1 MRKHYWLLVLF
12 ISLSASL
19 HAKPLLLEN
28 QYQIF
33 EGEKASLQAVIGAK
47 PVYLKFWATWCLECR
62 HELPS
67 LEQAYQKHR
76 DQIAMFAVNLNINE
90 TDTAI
95 KKLQQKHR
103 LTIPVLMDNN
113 GTIASNFVFKGTP
126 FHVLINRK
134 GEVVYTTYKDDAQ
147 LAQQLALL
155 AKDSAAASQVI
166 DINTAAQSSSKP
178 LPSGISLVYF
188 SATWC
193 DWYMKDIHPEIS
205 NNCIYAQRAV
215 DKLYRSTPGLQLS
228 AYVTHLWTEA
238 KDVEEYSKKFSLPYK
253 VTMDDNNNEFRR
265 FKASGYPTL
274 IVFKNGMETA
284 RFTEFDQGENTF
296 NALKRALEK
305 H

>member
-12 ISLSASL
+12 ISLSSGL

-33 EGEKASLQAVIGAK
+33 EGEKISLQAVIGEK

-215 DKLYRSTPGLQLS
+215 DKLYRSTPGLQLT
-228 AYVTHLWTEA
+228 AYVTHLWTAA
-238 KDVEEYSKKFSLPYK
+238 KNS
-253 VTMDDNNNEFRR
+253 RC
-265 FKASGYPTL
+265 L
-274 IVFKNGMETA
+274 IK
-284 RFTEFDQGENTF
+284 
-296 NALKRALEK
+296 
-305 H
+305 